1 MARPLSPVSNAPGRG
16 HDMGRQPSSI
26 DLLPAEIKE
35 QLQELLRDPRCS
47 QLQATAKI
55 NAILEAEGHDDR
67 LSKSSVNR
75 YALRMEQVGAKLRQ
89 SREVAEMWVGKL
101 GAQPQG
107 QVGHLLNEMVRT
119 LAFDCAMN
127 LSEGDEPIPPRMLK
141 DLSIAVERLEKAAS
155 ENVKREEDI
164 RKQER
169 ERAADQAAKIAKKG
183 GLSSDTVQ
191 EIRRQIL
198 GIAE

>member
-1 MARPLSPVSNAPGRG
+1 
-16 HDMGRQPSSI
+16 MGKQPSTI
-26 DLLPAEIKE
+26 DLLPADIKNK
-35 QLQELLRDPRCS
+35 LQELLRDPRVT

-55 NAILEAEGHDDR
+55 NAILEAEGHEDR
-67 LSKSSVNR
+67 LSKSAVNR
-75 YALRMEQVGAKLRQ
+75 YALRMEEVGAKLRQ

-119 LAFDCAMN
+119 LAFDCAMTM
-127 LSEGDEPIPPRMLK
+127 SEGDEPIPPKMLK

-155 ENVKREEDI
+155 ENVKREEEI

-183 GLSSDTVQ
+183 GLSADTVDT
-191 EIRRQIL
+191 IRREIL
-198 GIAE
+198 GIAN